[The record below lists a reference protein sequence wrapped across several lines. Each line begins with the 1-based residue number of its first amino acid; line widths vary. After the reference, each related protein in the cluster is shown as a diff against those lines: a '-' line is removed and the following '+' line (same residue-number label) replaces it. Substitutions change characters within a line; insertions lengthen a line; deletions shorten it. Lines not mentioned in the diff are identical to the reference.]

1 MECNKEIVIN
11 TAQINKTSKQQ
22 KDYYVVQKKNNHQR
36 DKHPLKS

>member
-36 DKHPLKS
+36 DEHTLKS